1 MNTFDMEQLRSFVTA
16 VDAGSLTAAAPQR
29 CLSQSALSEQ
39 LRKLEQRANQTLL
52 VRSKSGVTPTAA
64 GEKLLHHARHLLALA
79 DVAWRDLQG
88 VTLSGEIRLGIT
100 DYCRPDA
107 IVALLAR
114 YARDYPQLR
123 LRTTMG
129 KSAEIDAAWQ
139 RGDLDLAVVMRVPG
153 LSRVGEAKLETRL
166 FCEPLLWVSASAL
179 SWVQPLPLVLLPE
192 GCMLHRAACQAL
204 SREHHPWFVRHISSG
219 VRGLQDAV
227 AAGLGIACLNRSAMP
242 RDGVVAVQQPSLPRL
257 PEAEFVLLS
266 RPADQSEFG
275 QTCAAFA
282 EILQQTL
289 AY

>member
-1 MNTFDMEQLRSFVTA
+1 MNTFDMEQLRSFVAA

-79 DVAWRDLQG
+79 DLAWRDLQG

-139 RGDLDLAVVMRVPG
+139 RGELDLAVVMRVPG
-153 LSRVGEAKLETRL
+153 FSRAGDARQEKQL
-166 FCEPLLWVSASAL
+166 FREPLLWVGAAGL
-179 SWVQPLPLVLLPE
+179 SLAQPLPLVLLPE

-204 SREHHPWFVRHISSG
+204 SREHQAWFIRHISSG

-227 AAGLGIACLNRSAMP
+227 AAGLGVACLNRSAMP
-242 RDGVVAVQQPSLPRL
+242 REGVVVLQQPVLPSL

-266 RPADQSEFG
+266 RPADHREQGQICVAFG
-275 QTCAAFA
+275 